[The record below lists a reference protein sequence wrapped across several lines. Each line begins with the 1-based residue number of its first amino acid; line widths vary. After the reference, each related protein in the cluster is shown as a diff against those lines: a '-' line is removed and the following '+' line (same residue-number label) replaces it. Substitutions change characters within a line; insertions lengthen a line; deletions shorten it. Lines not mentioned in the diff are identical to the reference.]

1 MLMRGLCAL
10 VATSLLLPA
19 TAAVAQEEPDIE
31 FFYPVVTRRPVIE
44 RELELRVKHEKGRDG
59 RETEMAAAIELPLLP
74 RWQIE
79 LEVPVVITD
88 PRDGTSAAGFGDLA
102 IENKFLLWK
111 SVEHRAL
118 VAAGF
123 ELTLPSGSERRG
135 LGGEFAVEPFVSAG
149 IALGPFDLLGNVAY
163 EWNLNSH
170 VEGQREQELTA
181 NLALGY
187 RVSRWLT
194 PFLELDSV
202 TRTGGAEDEGGPR
215 LRDRVQLYLT
225 PGFNVRPLP
234 GMTFRAGVQL
244 PLTDARTFDY
254 AVHAGLVWE
263 F

>member
-1 MLMRGLCAL
+1 MRSLRAL
-10 VATSLLLPA
+10 VAASLLFPA
-19 TAAVAQEEPDIE
+19 TAALAQEEPDIE

-44 RELELRVKHEKGRDG
+44 RELELRVEHEKSRDK
-59 RETEMAAAIELPLLP
+59 RETETAAAIEVPPLPW
-74 RWQIE
+74 WQIE
-79 LEVPVVITD
+79 LEIPVVITD
-88 PRDGTSAAGFGDLA
+88 PRDGPSATGFGDLT
-102 IENKFLLWK
+102 IENKFRLWK
-111 SVEHRAL
+111 SVEYRAL

-135 LGGEFAVEPFVSAG
+135 LGGEAAIEPFVSAG

-170 VEGQREQELTA
+170 VKGQREQELEA

-187 RVSRWLT
+187 PVSRWFT

-202 TRTGGAEDEGGPR
+202 TRTTGAEDEDAPT
-215 LRDRVQLYLT
+215 LRDRIQLYLT

-234 GMTFRAGVQL
+234 GVTFRAGVQL
-244 PLTDARTFDY
+244 PVTRARTFDY
-254 AVHAGLVWE
+254 VVHAGLVWE

>member
-1 MLMRGLCAL
+1 MRWLCAL
-10 VATSLLLPA
+10 VATSFLLPA

-79 LEVPVVITD
+79 LE
-88 PRDGTSAAGFGDLA
+88 
-102 IENKFLLWK
+102 
-111 SVEHRAL
+111 
-118 VAAGF
+118 AAGF

-170 VEGQREQELTA
+170 VEGQWEQQLTV

-187 RVSRWLT
+187 RVSWWLT

-202 TRTGGAEDEGGPR
+202 TRTSGAEDEGGPR

-244 PLTDARTFDY
+244 PLTDALTFDY

>member
-1 MLMRGLCAL
+1 MRWLCAL
-10 VATSLLLPA
+10 VATSFLLPP

-102 IENKFLLWK
+102 VENKFLLWK

-135 LGGEFAVEPFVSAG
+135 LGGEFAVEPR
-149 IALGPFDLLGNVAY
+149 LGGHRPRPFRPAR
-163 EWNLNSH
+163 
-170 VEGQREQELTA
+170 QC
-181 NLALGY
+181 
-187 RVSRWLT
+187 
-194 PFLELDSV
+194 
-202 TRTGGAEDEGGPR
+202 R
-215 LRDRVQLYLT
+215 LRVEPQQPRRGPAGAGAHGEPR
-225 PGFNVRPLP
+225 PGLP
-234 GMTFRAGVQL
+234 GVTVAHAVPRARQR
-244 PLTDARTFDY
+244 DA
-254 AVHAGLVWE
+254 
-263 F
+263 

>member
-1 MLMRGLCAL
+1 MRSFCAL
-10 VATSLLLPA
+10 VAASLLFPA
-19 TAAVAQEEPDIE
+19 ASALAQEEPDIE

-44 RELELRVKHEKGRDG
+44 RELELRVEHEKSRDK
-59 RETEMAAAIELPLLP
+59 RETETAAAIELPPLP

-79 LEVPVVITD
+79 LEIPVVVTD
-88 PRDGTSAAGFGDLA
+88 PRDGPSAAGFGDLT

-123 ELTLPSGSERRG
+123 ELTLPSGSESRG
-135 LGGEFAVEPFVSAG
+135 LGGEAAVEPFASAG
-149 IALGPFDLLGNVAY
+149 IALGPFDLLGSVAY

-170 VEGQREQELTA
+170 VEGQREQELSA

-187 RVSRWLT
+187 PASRWFT

-202 TRTGGAEDEGGPR
+202 TRTSGTEEEAEDAPT

-234 GMTFRAGVQL
+234 GVTFRAGVQL
-244 PLTDARTFDY
+244 PVTGAHEFDY
-254 AVHAGLVWE
+254 VVHAGLVWE